1 MIMAG
6 YMVASSM
13 WQQPLTSMLALFFVL
28 AAFPIHYVF
37 IQSPKVDGGDEKD
50 RRTREAQGD
59 GGSAGE
65 EARTGWPA
73 DPLDVSVG
81 CFIGTESEGAMR

>member
-1 MIMAG
+1 MPAVIVVMMAG

-13 WQQPLTSMLALFFVL
+13 WQQPLTSMLALLFVL

-50 RRTREAQGD
+50 RRAREAQGGGGALLSDD
-59 GGSAGE
+59 GNGE
-65 EARTGWPA
+65 MNS
-73 DPLDVSVG
+73 PLLG
-81 CFIGTESEGAMR
+81 

>member
-1 MIMAG
+1 MAG

-37 IQSPKVDGGDEKD
+37 IQSPKVDGRDEKD

-59 GGSAGE
+59 GGALLSDDGNGE
-65 EARTGWPA
+65 MNS
-73 DPLDVSVG
+73 PLLG
-81 CFIGTESEGAMR
+81 